1 MVEKKYT
8 YENFVLRLI
17 SNEELDFK
25 YKDIRYSIIHNPPYV
40 YLGQNVI
47 FSNHEYKTEKWEQY
61 SSIFQL
67 LDKFTIEGKKI
78 RELWDDITLCE

>member
-25 YKDIRYSIIHNPPYV
+25 YKDIRYSIHNTPYV